1 MGPLGWILII
11 LLILGAVTAF
21 NGYSY
26 YSAKNFY
33 TQKHGGRK
41 PGEPKKAIMIGISSN
56 NRIYLRPSLEEPWE
70 GPVPNSCNGICMR
83 KVIALKNDSFLGLGT
98 DNQLYTRKDLFNAG
112 WSLIESTNPI
122 SKKIKTITQL
132 KDSRFLAIT
141 TDQKTYI
148 KSSLN
153 EEDWTEIISESQTAA
168 ANKAKEE
175 AKLTPKQL
183 AEKKKTDKM
192 LRDKMIRDALI
203 SAKTQ
208 KKLDGDLKRRG
219 LGFVAN
225 ANKVARDNR
234 EREIN
239 KRILNYPTG
248 SKSSSTAAS
257 KLSDMIDVSQLYDE
271 RYIAVGLDGNIYI
284 RNLLGSDWV
293 PMSTDVGFRSFSQLA
308 DKTLVAI
315 GNGRQAAS
323 GKTFWRTNFRPPAWQ
338 AIDEMEDVELIS
350 ITGVPNP
357 FAYSFAPPAP
367 ASGAAATAA
376 AAPVAMKGGAPI
388 DLSAIPFSSGSFFNT
403 TKDTAAVAS
412 AAKPAD
418 NPLPPPIPMGKLKA
432 DKIKESGAPLEPS
445 KVAFLIGISRNN
457 RIYIKPSLYD
467 DWIGP
472 FAKSCPD
479 GSCFTQ
485 MIQLI
490 DGSFLGI
497 KNGELWRNEQLLDG
511 EWTKT
516 GDEKNGSI
524 VSIAQRW
531 RGGMF
536 IAVIE
541 DTKKNNTAV
550 YYKKLLTDKWEMVP
564 TSENVESVIEL
575 FDESLVAIRSGR
587 LYGKTS
593 LTDQK
598 PWTLLRTD
606 DNGKVMS
613 LTQLVD
619 KSFVAIGDNGDGT
632 QKYKS
637 YWKKYL
643 NDYTWKELPDKTR
656 TDIISVCAVRIP
668 FEYVLD
674 DMLKAVLTAQL
685 TGSIRQT
692 DPKVVEIA
700 KGGGAQRGGGSRY
713 GTGSAMQRSI
723 KIQRPYL
730 E

>member
-26 YSAKNFY
+26 YSAKKFY

-70 GPVPNSCNGICMR
+70 GPVPNSCSGICMR

-98 DNQLYTRKDLFNAG
+98 NNQLYTRKDLFNAG
-112 WSLIESTNPI
+112 WSLVESTNPI

-153 EEDWTEIISESQTAA
+153 EEDWTEILSESQTATA
-168 ANKAKEE
+168 IKAKEE

-183 AEKKKTDKM
+183 AEKKKSLTFQINVLKKKKKRSATEQKNLDT
-192 LRDKMIRDALI
+192 LTAELTAL
-203 SAKTQ
+203 
-208 KKLDGDLKRRG
+208 
-219 LGFVAN
+219 
-225 ANKVARDNR
+225 NKPVPGPA
-234 EREIN
+234 
-239 KRILNYPTG
+239 P
-248 SKSSSTAAS
+248 

-338 AIDEMEDVELIS
+338 AIDDMEDVELIS

-367 ASGAAATAA
+367 SSGAAATAA
-376 AAPVAMKGGAPI
+376 TAKAAMKGGAPI

-403 TKDTAAVAS
+403 TKDAATVAS
-412 AAKPAD
+412 AAKLAD

-432 DKIKESGAPLEPS
+432 DKIKETGAPLEPS

-511 EWTKT
+511 AWTKT

-541 DTKKNNTAV
+541 DNKKNNTAV

-643 NDYTWKELPDKTR
+643 NDYTWKDLPDKTR

-685 TGSIRQT
+685 TGSIQQT
-692 DPKVVEIA
+692 DPKIVDIV

-713 GTGSAMQRSI
+713 GTGSAMQRNI